1 MNKSLGIGF
10 VGGGFITK
18 FHIQSMIGV
27 RDCQVLGV
35 TSKTKSSAEDSASL
49 AKTLGLGDAK
59 VFNNVQEMVADRC
72 IDAMDLR
79 SKLYRIEVMEE
90 IALTIESGRGS
101 LVGIACEK
109 PLGRNVKKRK
119 KF

>member
-35 TSKTKSSAEDSASL
+35 TSRQNL
-49 AKTLGLGDAK
+49 
-59 VFNNVQEMVADRC
+59 
-72 IDAMDLR
+72 
-79 SKLYRIEVMEE
+79 
-90 IALTIESGRGS
+90 
-101 LVGIACEK
+101 
-109 PLGRNVKKRK
+109 PRK
-119 KF
+119 IQ